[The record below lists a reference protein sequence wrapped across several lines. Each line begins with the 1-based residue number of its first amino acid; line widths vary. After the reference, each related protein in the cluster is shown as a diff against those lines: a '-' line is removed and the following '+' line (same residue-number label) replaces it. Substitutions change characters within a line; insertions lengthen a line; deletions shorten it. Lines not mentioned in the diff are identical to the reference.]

1 MADLLKLEQHNQHE
15 MGFVEAEFK
24 RQLLRKDDEIRAI
37 AASRDKECQLYEQ
50 RLS

>member
-1 MADLLKLEQHNQHE
+1 
-15 MGFVEAEFK
+15 MGFMEAEFK

-37 AASRDKECQLYEQ
+37 AGARDKECQLFEQ